1 MWSGDHKGRTYIIK
15 GMETKEPATTYY
27 SKNMVNA
34 LKRNIRRRVDEE
46 DDPKVLSEISRIL
59 DKDKEKETFEERY
72 QRAKEFA
79 YSRFDEEYARELE
92 GHNFYIDAPMPLQII
107 STQEELDRL
116 IEECEKEDEQEG
128 CVTHAEMMKE
138 VNKWLERK

>member
-1 MWSGDHKGRTYIIK
+1 MRFLWSGDYKGRTYILK
-15 GMETKEPATTYY
+15 GMETKEPTTTYY

-59 DKDKEKETFEERY
+59 DKDKEKEPFEERY

-92 GHNFYIDAPMPLQII
+92 GHNFYIGETFPSIV
-107 STQEELDRL
+107 
-116 IEECEKEDEQEG
+116 CETKEDWERMVRESEESG
-128 CVTHAEMMKE
+128 TASEEE
-138 VNKWLERK
+138 VKKAFRIWES

>member
-1 MWSGDHKGRTYIIK
+1 
-15 GMETKEPATTYY
+15 METKEPTTTYY

-59 DKDKEKETFEERY
+59 DKDKEKEPFEERY

-138 VNKWLERK
+138 VNKWLEGK